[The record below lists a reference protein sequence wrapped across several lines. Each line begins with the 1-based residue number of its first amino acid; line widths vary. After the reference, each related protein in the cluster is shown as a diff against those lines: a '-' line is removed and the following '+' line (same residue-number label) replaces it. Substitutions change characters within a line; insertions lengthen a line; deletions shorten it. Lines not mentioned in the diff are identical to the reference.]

1 MQPFPLNTLGQ
12 MSRQSFQSIKPLFRR
27 LFPQPFFKLT
37 HRRTN
42 PPTNYQKLP
51 FLYPAATPQ
60 LSAPHLCG
68 AEIFGNSRD
77 KYCNLAECRCCGA
90 ETVPNHRE
98 LPANL
103 RHLPQQNQP
112 KYRRKRVCEFWSTN
126 KSPSTS
132 GGAILYL

>member
-12 MSRQSFQSIKPLFRR
+12 MPRQSFQSIKPLFRR

-60 LSAPHLCG
+60 LSAAHLCG

-77 KYCNLAECRCCGA
+77 RYCNPEGYHRYAG
-90 ETVPNHRE
+90 ETVPNHPE
-98 LPANL
+98 LLAHPK
-103 RHLPQQNQP
+103 HLPQQNPP
-112 KYRRKRVCEFWSTN
+112 KYRRKPACEFWSTN
-126 KSPSTS
+126 KSPSTC
-132 GGAILYL
+132 